1 VTTPPPD
8 GTRGTI
14 AARLEAIRARV
25 PPGVTLVAVSKTHPA
40 EAIREAY
47 AAGQRD
53 FGENYA
59 QEWREKAD
67 ALADLADLRWH
78 FVGGLQTNK
87 VKYLAGR
94 VHLVHAVDREELAR
108 ELSRRF
114 AQKGAVARVLVEVN
128 TGAEATKGGCAP
140 ADAPRLVEA
149 ARALPAVEVRGL
161 MCMPPPEDDPRP
173 HFRLL
178 RELRDRLCLAELSM
192 GMSADWETAIAEGA
206 TIVRVGTAIFGARER
221 RGEGPPGATGP

>member
-1 VTTPPPD
+1 MTARPPERM
-8 GTRGTI
+8 RGI
-14 AARLEAIRARV
+14 AARLEALRARM
-25 PPGVTLVAVSKTHPA
+25 PPGATLVAVSKTHPA

-78 FVGGLQTNK
+78 FVGSLQTNK
-87 VKYLAGR
+87 VRSLAGR

-114 AQKGAVARVLVEVN
+114 GQKGAVARVLLEVN
-128 TGAEATKGGCAP
+128 TGGEATKGGCTP
-140 ADAPRLVEA
+140 ADAPALA
-149 ARALPAVEVRGL
+149 AAVRALPSVDLRGL

-178 RELRDRLCLAELSM
+178 RELRDRLGLAELSM
-192 GMSADWETAIAEGA
+192 GMSADWEIAIEEGA
-206 TIVRVGTAIFGARER
+206 TIVRIGTAIFGARPTK
-221 RGEGPPGATGP
+221 GP